1 MSDVQIYLKPRPI
14 SSVYGHSNY
23 LPFQWNPDF
32 KYGPFFAGYGTI
44 PSDATE
50 VYIIHSP
57 DLSAGIAAFHN
68 ELIPSL
74 QDEPPDPEKA
84 SRSSWPNI
92 YELGIAK
99 LKPVTQ
105 FLQDSE
111 DHINQ
116 LYYAPFSPPLQAE
129 DGPEWHKLFFSIL
142 ARRDVEFCH
151 GDNELEIFVW
161 AYLHY
166 MVFYVSL
173 PWNRLGKEMYRRME
187 AYITNTPFSAEG
199 SLSIEAYRA
208 NALVFPSMYTTL
220 GNTDDQR
227 SSVKFS
233 KNDRGVPICN
243 GDSCTVAPAFL
254 LRRRNRSMAPND
266 ADLA

>member
-14 SSVYGHSNY
+14 SSIYGHSKY

-50 VYIIHSP
+50 VYTIHSP

-74 QDEPPDPEKA
+74 QDEPPDPDKA
-84 SRSSWPNI
+84 SRSLWPNI

-105 FLQDSE
+105 FLLDSE
-111 DHINQ
+111 SHVNR
-116 LYYAPFSPPLQAE
+116 LYHSLLPPLQAE
-129 DGPEWHKLFFSIL
+129 DGPEWHKLFFSIM
-142 ARRDVEFCH
+142 ARRDVEFRD

-166 MVFYVSL
+166 MVFYVS
-173 PWNRLGKEMYRRME
+173 RK
-187 AYITNTPFSAEG
+187 
-199 SLSIEAYRA
+199 
-208 NALVFPSMYTTL
+208 
-220 GNTDDQR
+220 
-227 SSVKFS
+227 
-233 KNDRGVPICN
+233 
-243 GDSCTVAPAFL
+243 
-254 LRRRNRSMAPND
+254 
-266 ADLA
+266 